1 MADDLTTM
9 LAAMAASYPDAVVV
23 AGVDGCV
30 RYVNPAA
37 ERLLGAPAAG
47 LQGKHVSLLSSPD
60 ERLRSRGL
68 AARIVAGEDI
78 VTPSVMEMQRED
90 GSTFFA
96 EVTLSPL
103 VGDDGA
109 VVGLI
114 AVGRDVTPRIEA
126 EADAARLRAI
136 VDAANEA
143 ILGVDT
149 DGTVL
154 FFSPSAERLFGWS
167 AGEIIGRS
175 GDELVAPRY
184 RIGPPRLFAELAEHG
199 SFRRP
204 TVALRRDGTH
214 VEVELSAAEIIGK
227 HGSVIGAA
235 LTVMDVSERK
245 RTRRLL
251 DRIIEHAPNAIAVK
265 DLDGRYLVFNWQ
277 SARWRPA

>member
-1 MADDLTTM
+1 
-9 LAAMAASYPDAVVV
+9 
-23 AGVDGCV
+23 
-30 RYVNPAA
+30 
-37 ERLLGAPAAG
+37 
-47 LQGKHVSLLSSPD
+47 
-60 ERLRSRGL
+60 
-68 AARIVAGEDI
+68 
-78 VTPSVMEMQRED
+78 MEMQRED

-143 ILGVDT
+143 ILGVDI

-167 AGEIIGRS
+167 ADEIIGRS
-175 GDELVAPRY
+175 GDELVVAEIPDRPAAVVRRTRDARVVPAPDGRVAA
-184 RIGPPRLFAELAEHG
+184 RRVPRG
-199 SFRRP
+199 
-204 TVALRRDGTH
+204 G
-214 VEVELSAAEIIGK
+214 ELSAAEIIGK

-265 DLDGRYLVFNWQ
+265 DLDGRYPCSTGSPRMASGGTSSVSGTPTCCRRTWR
-277 SARWRPA
+277 SAVSNRTARCWRAASR

>member
-1 MADDLTTM
+1 
-9 LAAMAASYPDAVVV
+9 
-23 AGVDGCV
+23 
-30 RYVNPAA
+30 
-37 ERLLGAPAAG
+37 
-47 LQGKHVSLLSSPD
+47 
-60 ERLRSRGL
+60 
-68 AARIVAGEDI
+68 
-78 VTPSVMEMQRED
+78 MEMQRED

-103 VGDDGA
+103 VGDDGV

-277 SARWRPA
+277 SVERRAAELRRAHGRRPVAGGHGAAQRAAGPRGARGRRADDLPRRVRRLRRAAAGVHHDQVPAAGPGR